1 MRDIIRFK
9 QWIFVIVILGVLF
22 HTGCC
27 TLCPEKRALPI
38 PSAASRSPDF
48 KLPLLDYDQKLALL
62 YLANILPS
70 LEQDEIE
77 DEELIAEY
85 FERVEW
91 KIKQQFQTILDELSE
106 KPPSKDDLGE
116 KGGIGALF
124 SPKGSDD
131 VALDARFKG
140 QIMPYDIRV
149 GKLHGYYFVFYRRY
163 PYKDKDD
170 KDKDVSCEVNLY
182 CRLVIVDEVSTRRY

>member
-1 MRDIIRFK
+1 MRDIVRMK

-48 KLPLLDYDQKLALL
+48 KLPLLDDDQKFALL

-70 LEQDEIE
+70 LEEEEIK
-77 DEELIAEY
+77 DKELIAEY

-91 KIKQQFQTILDELSE
+91 KIKQQFQTILGELSE
-106 KPPSKDDLGE
+106 KTPSKDDLGA

-124 SPKGSDD
+124 SPKGADD

-140 QIMPYDIRV
+140 QIIPYDIRV

-163 PYKDKDD
+163 PYEN
-170 KDKDVSCEVNLY
+170 KDVSCEVDLY
-182 CRLVIVDEVSTRRY
+182 CRLVIVNEVSTRRY

>member
-70 LEQDEIE
+70 LEPEEIE

-85 FERVEW
+85 FEHVEW
-91 KIKQQFQTILDELSE
+91 KIKQQFQAILDALSE
-106 KPPSKDDLGE
+106 KTPSKDDLGV

-124 SPKGSDD
+124 SPKGADD

-140 QIMPYDIRV
+140 QIIPYDIRV

-163 PYKDKDD
+163 PYEN
-170 KDKDVSCEVNLY
+170 KDVSCEVDLY

>member
-48 KLPLLDYDQKLALL
+48 KLPLLDDDQKFALL

-70 LEQDEIE
+70 LEPEEIE
-77 DEELIAEY
+77 DEELIAEL
-85 FERVEW
+85 FARVEW
-91 KIKQQFQTILDELSE
+91 KVKQQFQAILDALSE
-106 KPPSKDDLGE
+106 KTPSKDDLGA

-124 SPKGSDD
+124 SPKGADD

-140 QIMPYDIRV
+140 QIIPYDLLV

-163 PYKDKDD
+163 PYEN
-170 KDKDVSCEVNLY
+170 KDVSCEVDLY

>member
-1 MRDIIRFK
+1 MRDIIRLK
-9 QWIFVIVILGVLF
+9 QWMVVIVILGVLF

-48 KLPLLDYDQKLALL
+48 KLPLSDYDQKLALL
-62 YLANILPS
+62 YLANVLPS
-70 LEQDEIE
+70 LEQEEIE
-77 DEELIAEY
+77 DEEMIAEY
-85 FERVEW
+85 FKRVEW
-91 KIKQQFQTILDELSE
+91 EIKQQFQAILDALSE
-106 KPPSKDDLGE
+106 KTPSKDNIGA

-124 SPKGSDD
+124 SPKGADD

-140 QIMPYDIRV
+140 QIITYDLRV

-163 PYKDKDD
+163 PLGDKE
-170 KDKDVSCEVNLY
+170 VSCDGNLY

>member
-48 KLPLLDYDQKLALL
+48 KLPLSDYDQKLALL

-70 LEQDEIE
+70 LEPEEIE

-85 FERVEW
+85 FEHVEW

-106 KPPSKDDLGE
+106 KTPSKDDLGA

-124 SPKGSDD
+124 SPKGADD

-140 QIMPYDIRV
+140 QIIPYDLCV

-163 PYKDKDD
+163 PFEN
-170 KDKDVSCEVNLY
+170 KDVSCDGNLY